1 MTKLQLNIANLKRL
15 LDLNNHMQITD
26 DLIDKISG
34 LCKLEFQGA
43 ERENLKH
50 EFKRMLD
57 FVAQLQEVDTSGVE
71 PLIHITEEVNQ
82 TRVDE
87 PRGRVPQQEA
97 LKNAPKQDG
106 TYFRVPKV
114 IDR

>member
-1 MTKLQLNIANLKRL
+1 M
-15 LDLNNHMQITD
+15 LDLTRSMQITD
-26 DLIDKISG
+26 ELIDKISA

-57 FVAQLQEVDTSGVE
+57 FVAQLQEVDTKGVE

-82 TRVDE
+82 LRKDA
-87 PRGRVPQQEA
+87 PRGSVPQQAA
-97 LKNAPKQDG
+97 LSNAPKQDG

-114 IDR
+114 INR